1 MEFIW
6 TIIAITPI
14 EKIGEKQTEKLS
26 VVLEEV
32 TDKEW
37 KASMAVD
44 LFGEKLNLINWCKEG
59 DIITAHLNF
68 RANES
73 KKEAGKYFNSISA
86 WRIDKQDN
94 WAGTEK
100 PF

>member
-1 MEFIW
+1 MEFYGKV
-6 TIIAITPI
+6 IAITPI
-14 EKIGEKQTEKLS
+14 EKIGEKQLDKLS

-44 LFGEKLNLINWCKEG
+44 LFGEKVNLIDGVKVG
-59 DIITAHLNF
+59 DNITAYLNF

-86 WRIDKQDN
+86 WRIDKEVEET
-94 WAGTEK
+94 GEK

>member
-1 MEFIW
+1 MEFYGKV
-6 TIIAITPI
+6 IAITPI

-26 VVLEEV
+26 VILEEV

-37 KASMAVD
+37 KAGMAVD
-44 LFGEKLNLINWCKEG
+44 LFGEKVKLIDGVRVG
-59 DIITAHLNF
+59 DNITAHLNF
-68 RANES
+68 KVNES

-86 WRIDKQDN
+86 WRIDKEQTD
-94 WAGTEK
+94 EK